1 MKVALLAAPYP
12 LAEAPSP
19 PLGLCYVAA
28 AFEAAGAEVCILDYM
43 VRRYTPEK
51 LAMELTAF
59 NPDIVGTGSVTLNFY
74 AAADILKTAKQCC
87 PGAVTV
93 MGGPHVSF
101 DYENTLRQ
109 FPEIDL
115 VVVGEGE
122 QTIRELLP
130 VIGNRKAWSGVRGL
144 AFSEESRIRF
154 TGSRDLITDLD
165 DLPLPARHLLPMSR
179 YLALGF
185 PISIITSRG
194 CPGRCIFCQG
204 RRMVG
209 SRIRNRDPRL
219 VVDEIEGLLAYGF
232 ERINFADDFFTSNP
246 RRVRHIC
253 AEIERRNLKFAW
265 AAFARA
271 DSVNPEMLAM
281 MRRSGCDTIFFGF
294 ESGNQEML
302 DRIKKGIK
310 LDRVRRAVADAKAAG
325 MRVFGSFIVG
335 LPGETE
341 ETLMESHRFARELDV
356 EYGYHFLVPFP
367 GTEVRDDMA
376 RYDLE
381 LLTDNWNDFDA
392 NRAIVRTAGLS
403 SEAIEQFVKTFYLD
417 EVEKEEARMEKGL
430 KDGTLDYQ
438 EQLRCLGK
446 QKLDIVFKL
455 LSEDIL
461 ENAPPFPSDNGRPPA
476 KALSRYLAD
485 VMDKPLDM
493 VDLSIHQFLDRGY
506 LHGVEQGQ
514 QTVWHWR

>member
-1 MKVALLAAPYP
+1 
-12 LAEAPSP
+12 
-19 PLGLCYVAA
+19 
-28 AFEAAGAEVCILDYM
+28 
-43 VRRYTPEK
+43 
-51 LAMELTAF
+51 
-59 NPDIVGTGSVTLNFY
+59 
-74 AAADILKTAKQCC
+74 
-87 PGAVTV
+87 
-93 MGGPHVSF
+93 
-101 DYENTLRQ
+101 
-109 FPEIDL
+109 
-115 VVVGEGE
+115 
-122 QTIRELLP
+122 
-130 VIGNRKAWSGVRGL
+130 
-144 AFSEESRIRF
+144 
-154 TGSRDLITDLD
+154 
-165 DLPLPARHLLPMSR
+165 
-179 YLALGF
+179 
-185 PISIITSRG
+185 
-194 CPGRCIFCQG
+194 
-204 RRMVG
+204 
-209 SRIRNRDPRL
+209 
-219 VVDEIEGLLAYGF
+219 
-232 ERINFADDFFTSNP
+232 
-246 RRVRHIC
+246 
-253 AEIERRNLKFAW
+253 
-265 AAFARA
+265 
-271 DSVNPEMLAM
+271 
-281 MRRSGCDTIFFGF
+281 
-294 ESGNQEML
+294 
-302 DRIKKGIK
+302 
-310 LDRVRRAVADAKAAG
+310 
-325 MRVFGSFIVG
+325 
-335 LPGETE
+335 
-341 ETLMESHRFARELDV
+341 MESHRFARELDV

-485 VMDKPLDM
+485 VVDKPLDM